1 MTADVGFRSE
11 PKFCADGSTDFDGSA
26 DELSTTATLSVAT
39 VPIQTFCVWVK
50 PTTDNAN
57 RGIVVNG
64 LSNSNDAF
72 YLYQYLTG
80 YGQASNTSSPGQS
93 RNFAL
98 NSVKKNQWQFLC
110 GVYDATDP
118 ASVSFSL
125 YVDGVS
131 YSDTA
136 PLGTGAV
143 SGFFKVGRSS
153 SGYFAGKIANV
164 KVFDVA
170 LTQDQVRELYNNPG
184 LTTPTGVNSSNLRRH
199 YELETNFNDS
209 GADSENLTSAGSPS
223 FTVDRP
229 QLPRGLDLARGA
241 AMARVYTG
249 RAVEFDGS
257 TDFLDMGTG
266 VDKNYTTRSD
276 RASFSVWFNT
286 DQTAA
291 AGFLYQ
297 NRYQVNATDRPEC
310 ETQLMLH
317 PTLGLA
323 FDGEGASVSAPL
335 ANINIGQWH
344 HFVGIADDT
353 DGPVKVYLDG
363 VLYDTTSTALAGANG
378 TSFCI
383 GARNNTPLQPFNGKL
398 SNFKIF
404 NVELTQTQVRELYH
418 NPEMVIPTG
427 VSASNLRRHYPFAHT
442 MTPAAWVGVLRL
454 TKALK
459 V

>member
-1 MTADVGFRSE
+1 MAPPKDIARSYPKRGLTADVGFRSE
-11 PKFCADGSTDFDGSA
+11 PKFCGDGSTEFDGSA

-50 PTTDNAN
+50 PTTVNAN

-98 NSVKKNQWQFLC
+98 NSVKQDQWQFVC

-170 LTQDQVRELYNNPG
+170 
-184 LTTPTGVNSSNLRRH
+184 
-199 YELETNFNDS
+199 
-209 GADSENLTSAGSPS
+209 
-223 FTVDRP
+223 
-229 QLPRGLDLARGA
+229 
-241 AMARVYTG
+241 
-249 RAVEFDGS
+249 
-257 TDFLDMGTG
+257 
-266 VDKNYTTRSD
+266 
-276 RASFSVWFNT
+276 
-286 DQTAA
+286 
-291 AGFLYQ
+291 
-297 NRYQVNATDRPEC
+297 
-310 ETQLMLH
+310 
-317 PTLGLA
+317 
-323 FDGEGASVSAPL
+323 
-335 ANINIGQWH
+335 
-344 HFVGIADDT
+344 
-353 DGPVKVYLDG
+353 
-363 VLYDTTSTALAGANG
+363 
-378 TSFCI
+378 
-383 GARNNTPLQPFNGKL
+383 
-398 SNFKIF
+398 
-404 NVELTQTQVRELYH
+404 
-418 NPEMVIPTG
+418 
-427 VSASNLRRHYPFAHT
+427 
-442 MTPAAWVGVLRL
+442 
-454 TKALK
+454 
-459 V
+459 